1 MKQLSP
7 YVLARRNVVM
17 TIIYMAVA
25 TFFAIYV
32 APKSLTFAIVL
43 FVTYQLFNVFMLR
56 HYIRKMKHL
65 KEE

>member
-32 APKSLTFAIVL
+32 APQSLTFAIVL